1 MINRACL
8 SWPGSFPC
16 VPMTVVPPVR
26 LFIAQSAPGAP
37 LRPRVPR
44 SAFRVPIRRGT
55 FFGKC
60 EAEAPGIVVFAIAIG
75 PGCAGI
81 GSSFSAIGIA
91 VHAIGCTARAISPVR
106 TGNKVGGHAI
116 KSDGLGIR
124 PGGRGIASDGPAIG
138 PGAHRIGPDC
148 PAIRPDCPTTGP
160 RGYGQ
165 AVADSR
171 FTEFWL
177 FMTTFRP
184 AHDTPP

>member
-1 MINRACL
+1 
-8 SWPGSFPC
+8 
-16 VPMTVVPPVR
+16 MTVVPPVR

-37 LRPRVPR
+37 LRPRVPRSAFRVPRSAFRVPR

-160 RGYGQ
+160 RGCGQ